1 MNDISFQIARRTIL
15 DPAGMGD
22 GDIQRLLD
30 SIMGRSVDAA
40 DIYFQYS
47 RHESWTLEDGIVKDG
62 GHGVDQG
69 AGIRAVSG
77 EKTGF
82 AYSDEIIAPALGK
95 AAEAAR
101 SIARS
106 ARPAPRGS
114 IAT

>member
-1 MNDISFQIARRTIL
+1 MSDKAFQMARRTIL
-15 DPAGMGD
+15 EPAGMDD

-30 SIMGRSVDAA
+30 GVMSRSVDAA

-82 AYSDEIIAPALGK
+82 AYSDEIILPALGK
-95 AAEAAR
+95 AADAAR
-101 SIARS
+101 LNDPID
-106 ARPAPRGS
+106 RPAGP
-114 IAT
+114 